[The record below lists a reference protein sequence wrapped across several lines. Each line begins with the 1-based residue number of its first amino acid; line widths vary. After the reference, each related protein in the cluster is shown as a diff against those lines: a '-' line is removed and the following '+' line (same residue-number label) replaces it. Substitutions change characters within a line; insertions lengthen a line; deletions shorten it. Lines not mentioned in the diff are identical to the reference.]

1 MEKTITTINKQNI
14 TIIDNGNE
22 KLVPIKPICQA
33 LGIDFKSQYDKIKND
48 EIFNSM
54 VVLSTTVAN
63 DEKQREMVCLPIK
76 YVFGW
81 LFTIN
86 PGNVNSDAKEAITKY
101 KMECYEVLYRHFTA
115 RALAFERQNK
125 EVMRLSALINE
136 EQYVF
141 ATTRNRL
148 NTLKKEFAE
157 LRDKDIEQVIID
169 IQSEIQFK
177 D

>member
-1 MEKTITTINKQNI
+1 MEKTITTINNQNI
-14 TIIDNGNE
+14 TIIDNGSE

-33 LGIDFKSQYDKIKND
+33 LGIDFKGQYDKIEND
-48 EIFNSM
+48 KILNST
-54 VVLSTTVAN
+54 VVLSPTVAT
-63 DEKQREMVCLPIK
+63 DEKQREMICLPIK

-86 PGNVNSDAKEAITKY
+86 PGNVSEGARETITKY

-125 EVMRLSALINE
+125 EVMRLSQLINE
-136 EQYVF
+136 EQYLF

-148 NTLKKEFAE
+148 NSLRKEFSE
-157 LRDKDIEQVIID
+157 IRDKSIDEMIIE
-169 IQSEIQFK
+169 IQSEIQF

>member
-101 KMECYEVLYRHFTA
+101 KMECYDVLYRHFTA

>member
-1 MEKTITTINKQNI
+1 MEKTITTINNQNI
-14 TIIDNGNE
+14 TIIDNGSE

-33 LGIDFKSQYDKIKND
+33 LGIDFKGQYDKIKND
-48 EIFNSM
+48 KILNST
-54 VVLSTTVAN
+54 VVLSPTVAT
-63 DEKQREMVCLPIK
+63 DEKQREMICLPIK

-86 PGNVNSDAKEAITKY
+86 PGNVSEGARETITKY

-125 EVMRLSALINE
+125 EVMRLSQLINE
-136 EQYVF
+136 EQYLF

-148 NTLKKEFAE
+148 NSLRKEFSE
-157 LRDKDIEQVIID
+157 IRDKSIDEMIIE
-169 IQSEIQFK
+169 IQSEIQF